1 MLITRHP
8 AHLLPAL
15 QGGLQAHDP
24 SPETLWGHVSEFRVF
39 LIAEQK
45 QGAHIIYPPSPPP
58 RRIKHAACTVT
69 GMNAESTEP
78 HADAGQILPENSQF
92 SNSLDFKIIDEGL
105 KEPHFTNYIIEGQEG
120 DIKSRGQSLRKNRR
134 GRKSGSQTPG
144 YAFTQ
149 NKTRL
154 KKKAAKLTFTYDS
167 LNAYKTYHISTWL
180 IIKLN
185 IQGHFNALENSL

>member
-1 MLITRHP
+1 MQNRNRVPISYIT
-8 AHLLPAL
+8 
-15 QGGLQAHDP
+15 QA
-24 SPETLWGHVSEFRVF
+24 
-39 LIAEQK
+39 
-45 QGAHIIYPPSPPP
+45 PPP